1 MTPTSRSAKAAPANA
16 TEGLED
22 LTRSVRVLAR
32 NSRNLV
38 TDAGEVLERELAMA
52 VEVSERLRAQTV
64 SDELLS
70 EARAVRVQAGL
81 RQSAHG
87 VVDLV
92 ADAVGVATVS
102 AIRFVETM
110 VDQPRPAAPRA
121 ASDASADEAAVSA

>member
-1 MTPTSRSAKAAPANA
+1 MSPNRRTAEPAPTNA
-16 TEGLED
+16 SEGVED

-64 SDELLS
+64 SDELLA

-81 RQSAHG
+81 RRSAHG
-87 VVDLV
+87 VVDLL

-102 AIRFVETM
+102 AVRFVETM
-110 VDQPRPAAPRA
+110 VDQPRPAREAAAEEPTEQAA
-121 ASDASADEAAVSA
+121 ASA

>member
-1 MTPTSRSAKAAPANA
+1 MSPNRRTAEPAPKNA
-16 TEGLED
+16 SEGVED

-64 SDELLS
+64 SDELLA

-81 RQSAHG
+81 RRSAHG

-102 AIRFVETM
+102 AVRFVETM
-110 VDQPRPAAPRA
+110 VDQPRPAREAATEEPTGQAA
-121 ASDASADEAAVSA
+121 ASA

>member
-1 MTPTSRSAKAAPANA
+1 MSPNRRTTKPAPENA
-16 TEGLED
+16 TEGIED

-64 SDELLS
+64 SEELLA

-81 RQSAHG
+81 RRSAHG

-102 AIRFVETM
+102 AVRFVETM
-110 VDQPRPAAPRA
+110 VDQPRPARRGEATGEEAEQAA
-121 ASDASADEAAVSA
+121 ASA